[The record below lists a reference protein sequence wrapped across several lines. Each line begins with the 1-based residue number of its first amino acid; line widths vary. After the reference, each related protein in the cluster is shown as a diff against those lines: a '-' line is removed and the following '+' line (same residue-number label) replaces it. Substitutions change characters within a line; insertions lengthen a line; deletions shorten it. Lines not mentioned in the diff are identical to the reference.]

1 MVANV
6 FQLNQDKTEDLVIGP
21 SAQREKLWP
30 KLQDFKPSQSVKFLW
45 FLNVI
50 LILTRF
56 YFIYQKLKDFLPSC
70 VFSQTPPIKVS
81 SLRSAR
87 RCWCM
92 LLSPVLWIPVKPCS
106 LAFPKRAFII
116 YNSFKTQVST
126 NTRGQKHITPV
137 LKLLH
142 WFLWV
147 LGLY

>member
-45 FLNVI
+45 FLNLI

-81 SLRSAR
+81 TE
-87 RCWCM
+87 
-92 LLSPVLWIPVKPCS
+92 VLMH
-106 LAFPKRAFII
+106 AFISSPLDSCKAMLSSLPEKSI
-116 YNSFKTQVST
+116 YHLQFLQNSSVNKYQRAEAHYTSLKIAALV
-126 NTRGQKHITPV
+126 PV
-137 LKLLH
+137 G
-142 WFLWV
+142 FRVV
-147 LGLY
+147 LRFFY